1 MSTAF
6 KILSSPH
13 LLPTALR
20 MDAASCALMGIALL
34 LFAGNL
40 SSLLGLPVDFMRAC
54 GLVLFP
60 CAVLMLVAAYY
71 PRPPAILLLLI
82 IGGNIAWVMGSVLI
96 AALWPLTTLG
106 QGFVLTQA
114 FAVAV
119 LAGMEFV
126 GWRRY

>member
-13 LLPTALR
+13 LLHTVLR
-20 MDAASCALMGIALL
+20 MDAASCALMGISLL

-40 SSLLGLPVDFMRAC
+40 SLLLGVPTDFLRAC

-60 CAVLMLVAAYY
+60 CAALMLVAAHY
-71 PRPPAILLLLI
+71 PRPPAILLWLI
-82 IGGNIAWVMGSVLI
+82 IGGNIAWVLGS
-96 AALWPLTTLG
+96 ALLGVFLPLTALG
-106 QGFVLTQA
+106 QGFVLAQA

-119 LAGMEFV
+119 LAGLEV
-126 GWRRY
+126 AGWLKC

>member
-20 MDAASCALMGIALL
+20 MDAASCVLMGICLL

-40 SSLLGLPVDFMRAC
+40 SSLFGLPVDFMRAC

-60 CAVLMLVAAYY
+60 CAALMLVAAYY
-71 PRPPAILLLLI
+71 PRAPAILLWLI
-82 IGGNIAWVMGSVLI
+82 IGGNIAWVLGSVLV
-96 AALWPLTTLG
+96 AVLWPITALG

-119 LAGMEFV
+119 LVGLEVA